1 MDYLEDFHQAQ
12 EQLIIPMRHTG
23 VHIWQPPLKSIFKLN
38 FDATIFSEMNN
49 SSAGAIICNERGK
62 VMASMLARGPPVGN
76 SEEAE
81 TLACRKTLEF
91 AIDVGFSKL
100 VIEADNAYVMK
111 SISSSGINLSQLGH
125 IIHD

>member
-1 MDYLEDFHQAQ
+1 
-12 EQLIIPMRHTG
+12 MRHTG
-23 VHIWQPPLKSIFKLN
+23 VQIWQPPLKSIFKLN

-49 SSAGAIICNERGK
+49 SSVVAIICNEKGK
-62 VMASMLARGPPVGN
+62 VMASMLVRGPPVGN

-111 SISSSGINLSQLGH
+111 SISSSGINLSQPGH